1 MGTYSY
7 AIWIAAPPDGV
18 YDLYTDLDRVGEWQ
32 EGKPT
37 ITDRSGD
44 RDRPGYTYTT
54 RRGRSTTGSA
64 VIVAE
69 RPMTHVVHLEGA
81 LGLHAEITS
90 RFVREQEG
98 TRMTIEL
105 DARWRSPLV
114 GRVLEKAIF
123 DPRTAR
129 RELAKL
135 KEIAE
140 REHRAASR

>member
-1 MGTYSY
+1 
-7 AIWIAAPPDGV
+7 
-18 YDLYTDLDRVGEWQ
+18 
-32 EGKPT
+32 
-37 ITDRSGD
+37 
-44 RDRPGYTYTT
+44 
-54 RRGRSTTGSA
+54 

-69 RPMTHVVHLEGA
+69 RPTTHVVQLEGSM
-81 LGLHAEITS
+81 GLHAEITS

-98 TRMTIEL
+98 TRLTIEL

-123 DPRTAR
+123 HPRTAR

-140 REHRAASR
+140 REHRAASPRAE